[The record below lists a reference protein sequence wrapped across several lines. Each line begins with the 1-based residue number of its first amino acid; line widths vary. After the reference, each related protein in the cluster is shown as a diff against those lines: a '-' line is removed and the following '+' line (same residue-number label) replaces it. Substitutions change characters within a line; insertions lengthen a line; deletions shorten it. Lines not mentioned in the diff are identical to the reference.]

1 MQLLGVLY
9 AHMFPCVPLHTC
21 VGSICPRVCICSDGD
36 GSCYRVLQC
45 GVRVFKLGGLFFPNL
60 SPPLPPKSRAEM
72 KGGKWS
78 EKKRKME
85 RGGKKK
91 KRKIGQEIKREG

>member
-1 MQLLGVLY
+1 
-9 AHMFPCVPLHTC
+9 
-21 VGSICPRVCICSDGD
+21 
-36 GSCYRVLQC
+36 
-45 GVRVFKLGGLFFPNL
+45 
-60 SPPLPPKSRAEM
+60 M